1 MSSRRLGTLVLAQFL
16 SAFSDNAILFIV
28 VAIVLQSG
36 RAGSW
41 YVPALQAVFL
51 LAFVTLAPWVGSCAE
66 RFVKSRVLA
75 VANLLKAAGAT
86 AILLHVEPLA
96 GYAIV
101 GVGAALHS
109 PAKYGILP
117 EVVPPEWLVR
127 ANGWVEGTTI
137 LAILCGTILGARIA
151 DISIAAALCLT
162 IASYVAAAAVAAQL
176 PPGEH
181 RRDISL
187 RRSWKDLR
195 IRASRL
201 LHLPTTRS
209 ALTDLSIFWASA
221 ATLRILLIAWA
232 PAVLGLDTAA
242 EVAEL
247 TLYLA
252 LGIVLGSGMA
262 PRLIPLEKTR
272 RTRYV
277 GATLG
282 LLFLGLAQM
291 QSLWPARLALA
302 GIGIAGG
309 LFVVPLNAKMQQI
322 GHQTIGSGAAV
333 AIQNSIQNLA
343 MLAAV
348 GCYTLALSLGVG
360 TTAVLSII
368 GMISL
373 LATLVRPPPTTR
385 N

>member
-1 MSSRRLGTLVLAQFL
+1 MSSPRLGTLVLAQFL

-41 YVPALQAVFL
+41 YVPALQTVFL

-66 RFVKSRVLA
+66 RFAKSKVLT

-86 AILLHVEPLA
+86 AILLHAEPLA
-96 GYAIV
+96 AYAVV

-117 EVVPPEWLVR
+117 EVVPPEGLVR
-127 ANGWVEGTTI
+127 ANGWIEGTTI
-137 LAILCGTILGARIA
+137 LAILCGTMLGARIA

-162 IASYVAAAAVAAQL
+162 IASYGAAAAVAAQL
-176 PPGEH
+176 PPGKH
-181 RRDISL
+181 RREISL

-201 LHLPTTRS
+201 LESPATRS
-209 ALTDLSIFWASA
+209 VLTDLSIFWASA

-232 PAVLGLDTAA
+232 SAVLGLDTAA

-252 LGIVLGSGMA
+252 FGIVLGSGMA
-262 PRLIPLEKTR
+262 PRIIPLEKTQ
-272 RTRYV
+272 RTGYV
-277 GATLG
+277 GATFG
-282 LLFLGLAQM
+282 LLFLSLAQM
-291 QSLWPARLALA
+291 DSVWPARFVLA

-309 LFVVPLNAKMQQI
+309 LYVVPLNAKMQRI

-360 TTAVLSII
+360 PTAVLSVI
-368 GMISL
+368 GMALL
-373 LATLVRPPPTTR
+373 LATVVKIPQSTR